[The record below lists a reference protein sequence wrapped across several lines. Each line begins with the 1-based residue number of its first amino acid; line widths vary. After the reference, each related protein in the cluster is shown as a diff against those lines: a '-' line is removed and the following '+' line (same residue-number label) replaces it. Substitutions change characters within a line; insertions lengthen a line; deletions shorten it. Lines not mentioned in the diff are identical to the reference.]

1 MIPLSWVASPAL
13 HKLLE
18 CQRNSLAK
26 QIFGSPPRVI
36 RLNEYFPDA
45 EAELLA
51 DDELLAEMEQF
62 HGVVTSPS
70 PDPYAPYTAPDAVIP
85 NDDRLPG
92 AEQSHETS
100 SIPESNTS
108 PPGPPRGPSPVLPS
122 RRFIVSNSVS
132 PSPPEKPPTTKK
144 VHFEAPAPA
153 SKRLLRSAKKSAVPL
168 KHTGIKGHARR
179 PPRKRNSAK
188 SPLLRRIEGKAQR
201 RPKTQKSAKPQPKD
215 AAMEIPV
222 PPDEICRRKVRSS
235 FRDWRPP
242 IAGYITFAPPN
253 EKNRNYRTFYAY
265 EVPLL
270 DKSTMTQTKIRN
282 VEEKLR
288 KLTDKFIS
296 TKAIRP
302 DGSFVDSIFDM
313 AKNPGRTMADVWERL
328 LQQMNKTSE
337 YTLVVKFLT
346 FSVFIVNLST
356 LNPKVFL
363 DEQRTFLIL
372 TNSSTEPFMMAFQP
386 QTKSLSILSI
396 SCRHCVAAWTCAGPD
411 VISLWLGIF
420 VSSAS

>member
-1 MIPLSWVASPAL
+1 MNTPASATRPSLIGLPSIHSEGEDGEEDMIPLSWVASPAL

-36 RLNEYFPDA
+36 RLNEYFPNA
-45 EAELLA
+45 EAKLLA

-70 PDPYAPYTAPDAVIP
+70 PDPYAPYTAPDAVIS

-92 AEQSHETS
+92 AEQSLETS

-108 PPGPPRGPSPVLPS
+108 SPGPPKEPSPILPS

-132 PSPPEKPPTTKK
+132 PSPQEKPPRTKK
-144 VHFEAPAPA
+144 VHFEAPAPE
-153 SKRLLRSAKKSAVPL
+153 RILRSAENSAAPL
-168 KHTGIKGHARR
+168 KHTGIKGKARR

-188 SPLLRRIEGKAQR
+188 SPLLRGIEGKAQR
-201 RPKTQKSAKPQPKD
+201 RSKTQKSVKPQPTPDVVMKVS
-215 AAMEIPV
+215 V

-235 FRDWRPP
+235 FRDWCPP

-253 EKNRNYRTFYAY
+253 EKNRKYRTFYAY

-270 DKSTMTQTKIRN
+270 DKSAMTQIKIRN
-282 VEEKLR
+282 VEGKLR
-288 KLTDKFIS
+288 KLTDRFIS

-356 LNPKVFL
+356 LNPKVCL
-363 DEQRTFLIL
+363 DEQRTFLLL
-372 TNSSTEPFMMAFQP
+372 TDSSTEPFMMAFQP
-386 QTKSLSILSI
+386 QTKSLSIL
-396 SCRHCVAAWTCAGPD
+396 
-411 VISLWLGIF
+411 
-420 VSSAS
+420 